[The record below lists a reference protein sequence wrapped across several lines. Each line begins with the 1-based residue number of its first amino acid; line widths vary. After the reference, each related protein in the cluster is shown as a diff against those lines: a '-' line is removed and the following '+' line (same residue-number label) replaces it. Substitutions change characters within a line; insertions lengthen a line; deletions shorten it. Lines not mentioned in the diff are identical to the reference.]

1 MILLV
6 NLSTCSN
13 AISINA
19 EEEIVSN
26 EVNCF
31 GMINDGL
38 QKIDSGTILLTNI
51 FKYL

>member
-6 NLSTCSN
+6 NLSICSN

-19 EEEIVSN
+19 EDDVVSN

-31 GMINDGL
+31 EMINDGL
-38 QKIDSGTILLTNI
+38 QKIDSGTIIN
-51 FKYL
+51 